1 MENNKVAVSNF
12 EQASKIYADRLMNP
26 SNNTHLLQQEAKP
39 DTVEINGQVKTA
51 EQPLSKKKKFAI
63 AAATA
68 AATAAVFAFASNLKK
83 GRIVAPNVAPKFNHE
98 PFLKDFPN
106 IKQLDKTI
114 SETIKDVKLD
124 YGFSDKLKTAD
135 ELKTAL
141 EPYIDSWSL
150 DDIADR
156 AAKNDNFRN
165 NLRVLTGKNFTGYDS
180 NGNLIKVPYGFFLD
194 ERNFVKIDNASFE
207 SFIKMTQKGSSD
219 GVSPYDIAGIVSKY
233 KGDYQDA
240 SRFLALGKLINDELE
255 KLPCNSTTINFFN
268 IFRDNPEINFRD
280 AANFLKSLK
289 KGTLENDYVATW
301 TLERLLGDKDVNIK
315 SLTKFYNSL
324 NDRVVERINL
334 GTLSNLVDDSD
345 IDLKE
350 ASQKLSSIPE
360 ETLKK
365 LKSSD
370 DVITYLRF
378 EDFLG
383 KKNINELS
391 QAEKRKLMNKLVKNN
406 SASFSFSSDLAPI
419 IPKNQEEYCALL
431 SKLARSIGID
441 TKPLSAQDKKFFE
454 ESLSRL
460 DGSIKKVDFDKASIS
475 LKISRQDFIDSVSK
489 QMEKLDDLEKRKV
502 MDYFGFEIVDGKLR
516 GYPINLNNGEKLAE
530 ISNKKTKKVIENI
543 RPLVVDF
550 SEHNPI
556 IVAGADKAFEKDL
569 NDILKGLPELRSMI
583 GKAQHETHAYSLDKH
598 TLKVLQGVVSDPRF
612 ASLPAEDKKV
622 LSIASL
628 LHDIT
633 KAEGLRDPM
642 HPMESAFDAYYI
654 IQKMK
659 LPEEQQLKIYELIKS
674 HNWLDR
680 LNHPKNTPADVQRIA
695 QDIAFDARHTNT
707 FELAKILSKADMKA
721 VKKDSSFFKR
731 HEKTLDEM
739 SATVD
744 KYLKRIQD
752 SQIVLPQTVIPKASQ
767 IKNGV
772 IKEADGI
779 KNTVIYMDKAD
790 DNLELLGFE
799 KGTTKDN
806 WRALVHALEYD
817 SQMQK
822 FNTFSTID
830 TEALLSTSYIDPKSY
845 KVFRKQGLILD
856 VNTND
861 IHAGYCS
868 DFGTG
873 CGKSI
878 ELLKSDYLFNGQR
891 KTNGVEKWA
900 WREDRTEYRDYI
912 PNLIKSKM
920 NINDDEYSKLIEKIQ
935 GCKSLTDIEKVDSDF
950 AKALKETFSEMESK
964 KRRGGRQYNEMLISR
979 PKIQG
984 VFAYD
989 KPYHKIPEF
998 LRKYAQEN
1006 DLPIIIFG
1014 AA

>member
-1 MENNKVAVSNF
+1 MENNKVAMSNF
-12 EQASKIYADRLMNP
+12 EQAAKIYANRIMNA
-26 SNNTHLLQQEAKP
+26 SNNTYFLQQEAKP

-51 EQPLSKKKKFAI
+51 EQPLSKKKKLAI
-63 AAATA
+63 AAAA
-68 AATAAVFAFASNLKK
+68 AAAAAIAFASNLKK
-83 GRIVAPNVAPKFNHE
+83 GRIVTPKFNHE

-106 IKQLDKTI
+106 VKQLDKTI

-135 ELKTAL
+135 ELRTAL
-141 EPYIDSWSL
+141 EPYVSSWSL

-156 AAKNDNFRN
+156 AAKNDNLKN
-165 NLRVLTGKNFTGYDS
+165 NLRVLTGKNFIGYDS
-180 NGNLIKVPYGFFLD
+180 NFNRTKAPCNYFYSDIFDVA
-194 ERNFVKIDNASFE
+194 EKIDKDLFE
-207 SFIKMTQKGSSD
+207 NFIKMASKNAD
-219 GVSPYDIAGIVSKY
+219 GIYSTDIARIVTYY

-240 SRFLALGKLINDELE
+240 SRFLALGKLINDELPR
-255 KLPCNSTTINFFN
+255 KSTTINFSTILN
-268 IFRDNPEINFRD
+268 DNPEINFRD

-289 KGTLENDYVATW
+289 KGTVEKDYTD
-301 TLERLLGDKDVNIK
+301 TYYLERLLCDKDVNIK

-324 NDRVVERINL
+324 SDRVVEFFDLRL
-334 GTLSNLVDDSD
+334 LHKLVDDSD

-350 ASQKLSSIPE
+350 VSQKLSSIPE

-406 SASFSFSSDLAPI
+406 SASFDFSSDLAPI
-419 IPKNQEEYCALL
+419 LPKNQEEYCALL

-454 ESLSRL
+454 DSLSRL
-460 DGSIKKVDFDKASIS
+460 DSSIKKVDFDKASIS

-530 ISNKKTKKVIENI
+530 ISNEKTKKVIEKI

-556 IVAGADKAFEKDL
+556 TVAGVDKAFEKDL

-680 LNHPKNTPADVQRIA
+680 LNHPKNTPDDIQRIA

-707 FELAKILSKADMKA
+707 FELAKILCKADMQA
-721 VKKDSSFFKR
+721 VKKDSSFFKH

-744 KYLKRIQD
+744 KYLKRIHE

-772 IKEADGI
+772 LKEADGI
-779 KNTVIYMDKAD
+779 KNTVIYMDKAG

-806 WRALVHALEYD
+806 WRALVHALEYE

-861 IHAGYCS
+861 IHAGYCT
-868 DFGTG
+868 DFGSG
-873 CGKSI
+873 YGKSI

-891 KTNGVEKWA
+891 KTNGVEKDA
-900 WREDRTEYRDYI
+900 WRGDRTKYRDYI
-912 PNLIKSKM
+912 PDLIKSKM

-935 GCKSLTDIEKVDSDF
+935 GCKSLTDIAKVDSDF
-950 AKALKETFSEMESK
+950 AKALKETFSEMEAT

-1014 AA
+1014 SA

>member
-1 MENNKVAVSNF
+1 MENNKVAMSNF
-12 EQASKIYADRLMNP
+12 EQAAKIYANRIMNA
-26 SNNTHLLQQEAKP
+26 SNNTYFLQQEAKP

-51 EQPLSKKKKFAI
+51 EQPLSKKKKLAI
-63 AAATA
+63 AAAA
-68 AATAAVFAFASNLKK
+68 AAAAAIAFASNLKK
-83 GRIVAPNVAPKFNHE
+83 GRIVTPKFNHE

-106 IKQLDKTI
+106 VKQLDKTI

-135 ELKTAL
+135 ELRTAL
-141 EPYIDSWSL
+141 EPYVSSWSL

-156 AAKNDNFRN
+156 AAKNDNLKN
-165 NLRVLTGKNFTGYDS
+165 NLRVLTGKNFIGYDS
-180 NGNLIKVPYGFFLD
+180 NFNRTKAPCNYFYSDIFDVA
-194 ERNFVKIDNASFE
+194 EKIDKDLFE
-207 SFIKMTQKGSSD
+207 NFIKMASKNAD
-219 GVSPYDIAGIVSKY
+219 GIYSTDIARIVTYY

-240 SRFLALGKLINDELE
+240 SRFLALGKLINDELPR
-255 KLPCNSTTINFFN
+255 KSTTINFSTILN
-268 IFRDNPEINFRD
+268 DNPEINFRD

-289 KGTLENDYVATW
+289 KGTLENDYVAAW
-301 TLERLLGDKDVNIK
+301 HLERLLGDKDVNIK

-324 NDRVVERINL
+324 NDRVVECINP
-334 GTLSNLVDDSD
+334 GTLRNLVDDSD

-350 ASQKLSSIPE
+350 VSQKLSSIPE

-406 SASFSFSSDLAPI
+406 SASFDFSSDLAPI
-419 IPKNQEEYCALL
+419 LPKNQEEYCALL

-454 ESLSRL
+454 DSLSRL
-460 DGSIKKVDFDKASIS
+460 DSSIKKVDFDKASIS

-530 ISNKKTKKVIENI
+530 ISNEKTKKVIEKI

-556 IVAGADKAFEKDL
+556 TVAGVDKAFEKDL

-707 FELAKILSKADMKA
+707 FELAKILCKADMQA
-721 VKKDSSFFKR
+721 VKKDSSFFKH

-744 KYLKRIQD
+744 KYLKRIHE

-772 IKEADGI
+772 LKEADGI
-779 KNTVIYMDKAD
+779 KNTVIYMDKAG

-806 WRALVHALEYD
+806 WRALVHALEYE

-861 IHAGYCS
+861 IHAGYCT
-868 DFGTG
+868 DFGSG
-873 CGKSI
+873 YGKSI

-891 KTNGVEKWA
+891 KTNGVEKDA
-900 WREDRTEYRDYI
+900 WRGDRTKYRDYI
-912 PNLIKSKM
+912 PDLIKSKM

-935 GCKSLTDIEKVDSDF
+935 GCKSLTDIAKVDSDF
-950 AKALKETFSEMESK
+950 AKALKETFSEMEAT

>member
-1 MENNKVAVSNF
+1 MENNKVAVSTF
-12 EQASKIYADRLMNP
+12 EQASKIYEDRLMNP

-68 AATAAVFAFASNLKK
+68 AAAAAAIAFASNLKK
-83 GRIVAPNVAPKFNHE
+83 GRIVTPKFNHE
-98 PFLKDFPN
+98 PILKDFPN

-141 EPYIDSWSL
+141 EPYILSWSL

-165 NLRVLTGKNFTGYDS
+165 NLRVLTGKNFTRYDS
-180 NGNLIKVPYGFFLD
+180 NGNLIKVP
-194 ERNFVKIDNASFE
+194 FE
-207 SFIKMTQKGSSD
+207 YYISDITDVFEKVDKDLFENFIKMDSKSSD
-219 GVSPYDIAGIVSKY
+219 GINPSDIYGMLKEY

-255 KLPCNSTTINFFN
+255 KLPYNSTTINFSTILGN
-268 IFRDNPEINFRD
+268 NPEINFRD

-289 KGTLENDYVATW
+289 KGTLENDYVAAW
-301 TLERLLGDKDVNIK
+301 HLERLLGDKDVNIK

-324 NDRVVERINL
+324 NDRVVECINP
-334 GTLSNLVDDSD
+334 GTLRNLVDDSD

-406 SASFSFSSDLAPI
+406 SASFGFSSDLAPI
-419 IPKNQEEYCALL
+419 LPKNQKEYCALL
-431 SKLARSIGID
+431 NKLAKSIGID

-454 ESLSRL
+454 DSLSRL

-489 QMEKLDDLEKRKV
+489 QMDELDDLEKRKV

-516 GYPINLNNGEKLAE
+516 GYPVNLNNGEKLAE

-598 TLKVLQGVVSDPRF
+598 TMKVLQGVVSDPRF

-707 FELAKILSKADMKA
+707 FELAKILCKADMKA
-721 VKKDSSFFKR
+721 VKKDSLFFKH

-744 KYLKRIQD
+744 KYLKRIHE

-806 WRALVHALEYD
+806 WRALVHALEEEE
-817 SQMQK
+817 QMQK

-856 VNTND
+856 VNPND

-878 ELLKSDYLFNGQR
+878 ELLKSDYLFHGQR

-900 WREDRTEYRDYI
+900 WRCDRTEYRDYI
-912 PNLIKSKM
+912 PNLVKTKM

>member
-51 EQPLSKKKKFAI
+51 EQPLSKKKKLAI
-63 AAATA
+63 AAAA
-68 AATAAVFAFASNLKK
+68 AAAAAIAFASNLKK
-83 GRIVAPNVAPKFNHE
+83 GRIVTPKFNHE

-106 IKQLDKTI
+106 VKQLDKTI

-135 ELKTAL
+135 ELRTAL
-141 EPYIDSWSL
+141 EPYVSSWSL

-156 AAKNDNFRN
+156 AAKNDNLKN
-165 NLRVLTGKNFTGYDS
+165 NLRVLTGKNFIGYDS
-180 NGNLIKVPYGFFLD
+180 NFNRTKAPCNYFYSFDVA
-194 ERNFVKIDNASFE
+194 EKIDKDLFE
-207 SFIKMTQKGSSD
+207 NFIKMASKNAD
-219 GVSPYDIAGIVSKY
+219 GIYSTDIARIVTYY

-240 SRFLALGKLINDELE
+240 SRFLALGKLINDELPR
-255 KLPCNSTTINFFN
+255 KSTTINFSTILN
-268 IFRDNPEINFRD
+268 DNPEINFRD

-289 KGTLENDYVATW
+289 KGTVEKDYTD
-301 TLERLLGDKDVNIK
+301 TYYLERLLCDKDVNIK

-324 NDRVVERINL
+324 SDRVVEFFDLRL
-334 GTLSNLVDDSD
+334 LHKLVDDSD

-350 ASQKLSSIPE
+350 VSQKLSSIPE

-406 SASFSFSSDLAPI
+406 SASFDFSSDLAPI
-419 IPKNQEEYCALL
+419 LPKNQEEYCALL

-454 ESLSRL
+454 DSLSRL
-460 DGSIKKVDFDKASIS
+460 DSSIKKVDFDKASIS

-530 ISNKKTKKVIENI
+530 ISNEKTKKVIEKI

-556 IVAGADKAFEKDL
+556 TVAGVDKAFEKDL

-680 LNHPKNTPADVQRIA
+680 LNHPKNTPDDIQRIA

-707 FELAKILSKADMKA
+707 FELAKILCKADMQA
-721 VKKDSSFFKR
+721 VKKDSSFFKH

-744 KYLKRIQD
+744 KYLKRIHE

-772 IKEADGI
+772 LKEADGI
-779 KNTVIYMDKAD
+779 KNTVIYMDKAG

-806 WRALVHALEYD
+806 WRALVHALEYE

-861 IHAGYCS
+861 IHAGYCT
-868 DFGTG
+868 DFGSG
-873 CGKSI
+873 YGKSI

-891 KTNGVEKWA
+891 KTNGVEKDA
-900 WREDRTEYRDYI
+900 WRGDRTKYRDYI
-912 PNLIKSKM
+912 PDLIKSKM

-935 GCKSLTDIEKVDSDF
+935 GCKSLTDIAKVDSDF
-950 AKALKETFSEMESK
+950 AKALKETFSEMEAT

-1014 AA
+1014 SA

>member
-1 MENNKVAVSNF
+1 MENNKVAVSTF
-12 EQASKIYADRLMNP
+12 EQASKIYEDRLMNP

-68 AATAAVFAFASNLKK
+68 AAAAAAIAFASNLKK
-83 GRIVAPNVAPKFNHE
+83 GRIVTPKFNHE
-98 PFLKDFPN
+98 PILKDFPN

-141 EPYIDSWSL
+141 EPYILSWSL

-165 NLRVLTGKNFTGYDS
+165 NLRVLTGKKFTRYDS
-180 NGNLIKVPYGFFLD
+180 NGNLIKVP
-194 ERNFVKIDNASFE
+194 FE
-207 SFIKMTQKGSSD
+207 YYISDITDVFEKVDKDLFENFIKMDSKSSD
-219 GVSPYDIAGIVSKY
+219 GINPSDIYGMLKEY

-255 KLPCNSTTINFFN
+255 KLPYNSTTINFSTILGN
-268 IFRDNPEINFRD
+268 NPEINFKD

-289 KGTLENDYVATW
+289 KGTLENDYVAAW
-301 TLERLLGDKDVNIK
+301 NFERLLGDKDVNIK

-324 NDRVVERINL
+324 NDRVVECINP
-334 GTLSNLVDDSD
+334 GTLRNLVDDSD

-406 SASFSFSSDLAPI
+406 SASFGFSSDLAPI
-419 IPKNQEEYCALL
+419 LPKNQKEYCALL
-431 SKLARSIGID
+431 NKLAKSIGID

-489 QMEKLDDLEKRKV
+489 QMDELDDLEKRKV

-516 GYPINLNNGEKLAE
+516 GYPVNLNNGEKLAE

-598 TLKVLQGVVSDPRF
+598 TMKVLQGVVSDPRF

-707 FELAKILSKADMKA
+707 FELAKILCKADMKA
-721 VKKDSSFFKR
+721 VKKDSLFFKH

-744 KYLKRIQD
+744 KYLKRIHE

-772 IKEADGI
+772 LKEADGI

-806 WRALVHALEYD
+806 WRALVHALGQEE
-817 SQMQK
+817 QMQK

-856 VNTND
+856 VNPND
-861 IHAGYCS
+861 THAGYCS

-878 ELLKSDYLFNGQR
+878 ELLKSDYLFHGQR

-900 WREDRTEYRDYI
+900 WRLDRTKYRDYI
-912 PNLIKSKM
+912 PNLVKTKM

-964 KRRGGRQYNEMLISR
+964 ERRGGRQYNEMLISR

>member
-1 MENNKVAVSNF
+1 MENNKVAMSNF
-12 EQASKIYADRLMNP
+12 EQAAKIYANRLMNA
-26 SNNTHLLQQEAKP
+26 SNNTYFLQQEAKP

-51 EQPLSKKKKFAI
+51 EQPLSKKKKLAI
-63 AAATA
+63 AAAA
-68 AATAAVFAFASNLKK
+68 AAAAAIAFASNLKK
-83 GRIVAPNVAPKFNHE
+83 GRIVTPKFNHE

-106 IKQLDKTI
+106 VKQLDKTI

-135 ELKTAL
+135 ELRTAL
-141 EPYIDSWSL
+141 EPYVSSWSL

-156 AAKNDNFRN
+156 AAKNDNLKN
-165 NLRVLTGKNFTGYDS
+165 NLRVLTGKNFIGYDS
-180 NGNLIKVPYGFFLD
+180 NFNRTKAPCNYFYSDIFDVA
-194 ERNFVKIDNASFE
+194 EKIDKDLFE
-207 SFIKMTQKGSSD
+207 NFIKMASKNAD
-219 GVSPYDIAGIVSKY
+219 GIYSTDIARIVTYY

-240 SRFLALGKLINDELE
+240 SRFLALGKLINDELPR
-255 KLPCNSTTINFFN
+255 KSTTINFSTILN
-268 IFRDNPEINFRD
+268 DNPEINFRD

-289 KGTLENDYVATW
+289 KGTVEKDYTD
-301 TLERLLGDKDVNIK
+301 TYYLERLLCDKDVNIK

-324 NDRVVERINL
+324 SDRVVEFFDLRL
-334 GTLSNLVDDSD
+334 LHKLVDDSD

-350 ASQKLSSIPE
+350 VSQKLSSIPE

-406 SASFSFSSDLAPI
+406 SASFDFSSDLAPI
-419 IPKNQEEYCALL
+419 LPKNQEEYCALL

-454 ESLSRL
+454 DSLSRL
-460 DGSIKKVDFDKASIS
+460 DSSIKKVDFDKASIS

-530 ISNKKTKKVIENI
+530 ISNEKTKKVIEKI

-556 IVAGADKAFEKDL
+556 TVAGVDKAFEKDL

-680 LNHPKNTPADVQRIA
+680 LNHPKNTPDDIQRIA

-707 FELAKILSKADMKA
+707 FELAKILCKADMQA
-721 VKKDSSFFKR
+721 VKKDSSFFKH

-744 KYLKRIQD
+744 KYLKRIHE

-772 IKEADGI
+772 LKEADGI
-779 KNTVIYMDKAD
+779 KNTVIYMDKAG

-806 WRALVHALEYD
+806 WRALVHALEYE

-861 IHAGYCS
+861 IHAGYCT
-868 DFGTG
+868 DFGSG
-873 CGKSI
+873 YGKSI

-891 KTNGVEKWA
+891 KTNGVEKDA
-900 WREDRTEYRDYI
+900 WRGDRTKYRDYI
-912 PNLIKSKM
+912 PDLIKSKM

-935 GCKSLTDIEKVDSDF
+935 GCKSLTDIAKVDSDF
-950 AKALKETFSEMESK
+950 AKALKETFSEMEAT

-1014 AA
+1014 SA

>member
-1 MENNKVAVSNF
+1 MENNKVTVSTF

-135 ELKTAL
+135 ELRTAL

-156 AAKNDNFRN
+156 AAKNDNFKN
-165 NLRVLTGKNFTGYDS
+165 NLRVLTGKNFTRYDS
-180 NGNLIKVPYGFFLD
+180 NGNLIKVPFEYYYTSAITDVF
-194 ERNFVKIDNASFE
+194 EKIDKDLFE
-207 SFIKMTQKGSSD
+207 NFIKMASKSSD
-219 GVSPYDIAGIVSKY
+219 GIHSTNIDVMLMEY

-240 SRFLALGKLINDELE
+240 SRFLALGKLINDEL
-255 KLPCNSTTINFFN
+255 PPYITIDFSTILRN
-268 IFRDNPEINFRD
+268 NPEINFKD

-289 KGTLENDYVATW
+289 KGTVEKDYTDTW
-301 TLERLLGDKDVNIK
+301 YIERLLCDKDVNIK

-324 NDRVVERINL
+324 SDRVVERINL
-334 GTLSNLVDDSD
+334 GTLRNLVDDSD

-406 SASFSFSSDLAPI
+406 SASFDFSSDLAPI
-419 IPKNQEEYCALL
+419 LPKNQEEYCALL

-489 QMEKLDDLEKRKV
+489 QMDKLDDLEKRKV

-530 ISNKKTKKVIENI
+530 ISNEKTKKVIENI

-612 ASLPAEDKKV
+612 SSLPAEDKKV

-680 LNHPKNTPADVQRIA
+680 LNHPKNTPDDVQRIA

-744 KYLKRIQD
+744 KYLKRIHE
-752 SQIVLPQTVIPKASQ
+752 SQIVLPQTVIPKASE

-806 WRALVHALEYD
+806 WRALVHALEQEE
-817 SQMQK
+817 QMQK

-856 VNTND
+856 VNPND
-861 IHAGYCS
+861 IHAGYCT
-868 DFGTG
+868 DFGSG
-873 CGKSI
+873 YEKSI

-891 KTNGVEKWA
+891 KTNGVEKGA
-900 WREDRTEYRDYI
+900 RRRDRTEYRDYI

>member
-1 MENNKVAVSNF
+1 M
-12 EQASKIYADRLMNP
+12 
-26 SNNTHLLQQEAKP
+26 QQEAKP

-51 EQPLSKKKKFAI
+51 EQPLSKKKKLAI
-63 AAATA
+63 AAAA
-68 AATAAVFAFASNLKK
+68 AAAAAIAFASNLKK
-83 GRIVAPNVAPKFNHE
+83 GRIVTPKFNHE

-135 ELKTAL
+135 ELRTAL
-141 EPYIDSWSL
+141 EPYVSSWSL

-156 AAKNDNFRN
+156 AAKNDNLKN
-165 NLRVLTGKNFTGYDS
+165 NLRVLTGKNFIGYDS
-180 NGNLIKVPYGFFLD
+180 NFNRTKAPCNYFYSDIFDVA
-194 ERNFVKIDNASFE
+194 EKIDKDLFE
-207 SFIKMTQKGSSD
+207 NFIKMASKNAD
-219 GVSPYDIAGIVSKY
+219 GIYSTDIARIVTYY

-240 SRFLALGKLINDELE
+240 SRFLALGKLINDELPR
-255 KLPCNSTTINFFN
+255 KSTTINFSTILN
-268 IFRDNPEINFRD
+268 DNPEINFRD

-334 GTLSNLVDDSD
+334 GTLRNLVDDSD

-350 ASQKLSSIPE
+350 VSQKLSSIPE

-406 SASFSFSSDLAPI
+406 SASFDFSSDLAPI
-419 IPKNQEEYCALL
+419 LPKNQEEYCALL

-454 ESLSRL
+454 DSLSRL
-460 DGSIKKVDFDKASIS
+460 DSSIKKVDFDKASIS

-530 ISNKKTKKVIENI
+530 ISNEKTKKVIEKI

-556 IVAGADKAFEKDL
+556 TVAGVDKAFEKDL

-680 LNHPKNTPADVQRIA
+680 LNHPKNTPDDIQRIA

-707 FELAKILSKADMKA
+707 FELAKILCKADMQA
-721 VKKDSSFFKR
+721 VKKDSSFFKH

-744 KYLKRIQD
+744 KYLKRIHE

-772 IKEADGI
+772 LKEADGI
-779 KNTVIYMDKAD
+779 KNTVIYMDKAG

-806 WRALVHALEYD
+806 WRALVHALEYE

-861 IHAGYCS
+861 IHAGYCT
-868 DFGTG
+868 DFGSG
-873 CGKSI
+873 YGKSI

-891 KTNGVEKWA
+891 KTNGVEKDA
-900 WREDRTEYRDYI
+900 WRGDRTKYRDYI
-912 PNLIKSKM
+912 PDLIKSKM

-935 GCKSLTDIEKVDSDF
+935 GCKSLTDIAKVDSDF
-950 AKALKETFSEMESK
+950 AKALKETFSEMEAT

-1014 AA
+1014 SA

>member
-1 MENNKVAVSNF
+1 MENNKVAVSTF
-12 EQASKIYADRLMNP
+12 EQTSKIYEDRLMNP

-68 AATAAVFAFASNLKK
+68 AAAAAAIAFASNLKK
-83 GRIVAPNVAPKFNHE
+83 GRIVAPKFNHE
-98 PFLKDFPN
+98 PILKDFPN

-141 EPYIDSWSL
+141 EPYILSWSL

-165 NLRVLTGKNFTGYDS
+165 NLRVLTGKNFTRYDS
-180 NGNLIKVPYGFFLD
+180 NGNLIKVP
-194 ERNFVKIDNASFE
+194 FE
-207 SFIKMTQKGSSD
+207 YYISDITDVFEKVDKDLFENFIKMDSKSSD
-219 GVSPYDIAGIVSKY
+219 GINPSDIYGMLKEY

-255 KLPCNSTTINFFN
+255 KLPYNSTTINFSTILGN
-268 IFRDNPEINFRD
+268 NPEINFKD

-289 KGTLENDYVATW
+289 KGTLENDYVAAW
-301 TLERLLGDKDVNIK
+301 NFERLLGDKDVNIK

-324 NDRVVERINL
+324 NDRVVECINP
-334 GTLSNLVDDSD
+334 GTLRNLVDDSD

-406 SASFSFSSDLAPI
+406 SASFGFSSDLAPI
-419 IPKNQEEYCALL
+419 LPKNQKEYCALL
-431 SKLARSIGID
+431 NKLAKSIGID

-489 QMEKLDDLEKRKV
+489 QMDELDDLEKRKV

-516 GYPINLNNGEKLAE
+516 GYPVNLNNGEKLAE

-598 TLKVLQGVVSDPRF
+598 TMKVLQGVVSDPRF

-707 FELAKILSKADMKA
+707 FELAKILCKADMKA
-721 VKKDSSFFKR
+721 VKKDSLFFKH

-744 KYLKRIQD
+744 KYLKRIHE

-772 IKEADGI
+772 LKEADGI

-806 WRALVHALEYD
+806 WRALVHALGQEE
-817 SQMQK
+817 QMQK

-845 KVFRKQGLILD
+845 KVFRK
-856 VNTND
+856 T
-861 IHAGYCS
+861 
-868 DFGTG
+868 
-873 CGKSI
+873 
-878 ELLKSDYLFNGQR
+878 
-891 KTNGVEKWA
+891 
-900 WREDRTEYRDYI
+900 
-912 PNLIKSKM
+912 
-920 NINDDEYSKLIEKIQ
+920 
-935 GCKSLTDIEKVDSDF
+935 
-950 AKALKETFSEMESK
+950 
-964 KRRGGRQYNEMLISR
+964 
-979 PKIQG
+979 
-984 VFAYD
+984 
-989 KPYHKIPEF
+989 
-998 LRKYAQEN
+998 
-1006 DLPIIIFG
+1006 
-1014 AA
+1014 

>member
-1 MENNKVAVSNF
+1 MENNKVAMSNF
-12 EQASKIYADRLMNP
+12 EQAAKIYANRLMNA
-26 SNNTHLLQQEAKP
+26 SNNTYFLQQEAKP

-51 EQPLSKKKKFAI
+51 EQPLSKKKKLAI
-63 AAATA
+63 AAAA
-68 AATAAVFAFASNLKK
+68 AAAAAIAFASNLKK
-83 GRIVAPNVAPKFNHE
+83 GRIVTPKFNHE

-106 IKQLDKTI
+106 VKQLDKTI

-135 ELKTAL
+135 ELRTAL
-141 EPYIDSWSL
+141 EPYVSSWSL

-156 AAKNDNFRN
+156 AAKNDNLKN
-165 NLRVLTGKNFTGYDS
+165 NLRVLTGKNFIGYDS
-180 NGNLIKVPYGFFLD
+180 NFNRTKAPCNYFYSDIFDVA
-194 ERNFVKIDNASFE
+194 EKIDKDLFE
-207 SFIKMTQKGSSD
+207 NFIKMASKNAD
-219 GVSPYDIAGIVSKY
+219 GIYSTDIARIVTYY

-240 SRFLALGKLINDELE
+240 SRFLALGKLINDELPR
-255 KLPCNSTTINFFN
+255 KSTTINFSTILN
-268 IFRDNPEINFRD
+268 DNPEINFRD

-289 KGTLENDYVATW
+289 KGTVEKDYTD
-301 TLERLLGDKDVNIK
+301 TYYLERLLCDKDVNIK

-324 NDRVVERINL
+324 SDRVVEFFDLRL
-334 GTLSNLVDDSD
+334 LHKLVDDSD

-350 ASQKLSSIPE
+350 VSQKLSSIPE

-406 SASFSFSSDLAPI
+406 SASFDFSSDLAPI
-419 IPKNQEEYCALL
+419 LPKNQEEYCALL

-454 ESLSRL
+454 DSLSRL
-460 DGSIKKVDFDKASIS
+460 DSSIKKVDFDKASIS

-530 ISNKKTKKVIENI
+530 ISNEKTKKVIEKI

-556 IVAGADKAFEKDL
+556 TVAGVDKAFEKDL

-680 LNHPKNTPADVQRIA
+680 LNHPKNTPDDIQRIA

-707 FELAKILSKADMKA
+707 FELAKILCKADMQA
-721 VKKDSSFFKR
+721 VKKDSSFFKH

-744 KYLKRIQD
+744 KYLKRIHE

-772 IKEADGI
+772 LKEADGI
-779 KNTVIYMDKAD
+779 KNTVIYMDKAG

-861 IHAGYCS
+861 IHAGYCT
-868 DFGTG
+868 DFGSG
-873 CGKSI
+873 YGKSI

-891 KTNGVEKWA
+891 KTNGVEKDA
-900 WREDRTEYRDYI
+900 WRGDRTKYRDYI
-912 PNLIKSKM
+912 PDLIKSKM

-935 GCKSLTDIEKVDSDF
+935 GCKSLTDIAKVDSDF
-950 AKALKETFSEMESK
+950 AKALKETFSEMEAT

-1014 AA
+1014 SA